1 MSLGDKR
8 VHRPFRSL
16 LELIIQARE
25 SCRWF
30 ASPRPMPLP
39 GERSMSAEWTVTKGA
54 DRRGLHTRSRTILTI
69 HAWRRCHIRD
79 SDTFHGL
86 SIKGSRASVT
96 LVNSVK
102 LGTFQVQKSKIAQ
115 KDGSEMIRCWLPG
128 LSPRAMRRG
137 RSSRGTTS
145 PARLGA
151 VASGALRF

>member
-1 MSLGDKR
+1 MSLGDKP

-16 LELIIQARE
+16 LELISQARE

-39 GERSMSAEWTVTKGA
+39 GERSMSTEWIVTKGA

-86 SIKGSRASVT
+86 SIGLQSPPSLSLIPSSSVR
-96 LVNSVK
+96 SKYKSPK
-102 LGTFQVQKSKIAQ
+102 LHKKTA
-115 KDGSEMIRCWLPG
+115 
-128 LSPRAMRRG
+128 
-137 RSSRGTTS
+137 
-145 PARLGA
+145 
-151 VASGALRF
+151 